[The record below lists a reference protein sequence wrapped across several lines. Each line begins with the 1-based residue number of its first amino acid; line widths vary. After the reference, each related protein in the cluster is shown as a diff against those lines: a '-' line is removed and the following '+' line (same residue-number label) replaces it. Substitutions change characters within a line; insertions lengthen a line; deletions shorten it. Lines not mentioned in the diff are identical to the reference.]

1 MSTCSSSTERPQAHA
16 SYSTSTSRNGST
28 TKVPVFLAACMKCV
42 DTRMWLPFIL
52 FHDTGRRGEKS
63 FSYTYIYHIPTKN
76 RSNIETDGNVNS
88 DSSQARITHLW
99 NNEMGGQLLYELHV
113 SRYVFLA
120 IILQDCVSEIFPV
133 YGRSR
138 CPALHDTL
146 AACGCR
152 DSLELASGLHAKLL
166 ITHPGCCGMSPDISL
181 TGHFTIPN
189 NVVGEMQKGGVKTF
203 GNPDTRETWNTH
215 TWFKLLL
222 PGIQVLPSF
231 FVPVSSH
238 ILWSCSLAGLTNH
251 KWQWGLQTQ
260 SWISQ
265 FFLVLHAPKA
275 IISILRTTLTSL
287 VLLAPVS

>member
-1 MSTCSSSTERPQAHA
+1 M
-16 SYSTSTSRNGST
+16 
-28 TKVPVFLAACMKCV
+28 
-42 DTRMWLPFIL
+42 
-52 FHDTGRRGEKS
+52 
-63 FSYTYIYHIPTKN
+63 
-76 RSNIETDGNVNS
+76 
-88 DSSQARITHLW
+88 
-99 NNEMGGQLLYELHV
+99 LYELHV
-113 SRYVFLA
+113 SHYVFLA

-215 TWFKLLL
+215 TCFKLLL
-222 PGIQVLPSF
+222 PRIQVLPSF
-231 FVPVSSH
+231 FFPR
-238 ILWSCSLAGLTNH
+238 I
-251 KWQWGLQTQ
+251 
-260 SWISQ
+260 
-265 FFLVLHAPKA
+265 FPYFMVL
-275 IISILRTTLTSL
+275 LTSWTHQPQMTMRITNP
-287 VLLAPVS
+287 VLNFPVLFSSSCPKSHNLHFKDHFDKPGFASPSFLAPV